1 MDTRALKDAVEKK
14 GMSLPELALKIGIDK
29 STLYRKLSKSGETFT
44 LKEAD
49 LIAKALNL
57 TRNERHTIFFAPNVA
72 DERQDNTT
80 TSVQWCGQQRD
91 FLRKE
96 DEDVSC

>member
-14 GMSLPELALKIGIDK
+14 GMTLPELALKIGIDK

-49 LIAKALNL
+49 LIAEALNL
-57 TRNERHTIFFAPNVA
+57 TRNERHIIFFAPNVA
-72 DERQDNTT
+72 DKRQDYTT
-80 TSVQWCGQQRD
+80 TSVR
-91 FLRKE
+91 
-96 DEDVSC
+96 